1 MAEKFYDVKNRESVE
16 IDESAIK
23 RTSYEGRNGQVR
35 YAIRAKTADGR
46 NLTKFVSKSDWDGKF
61 GNLAEE

>member
-1 MAEKFYDVKNRESVE
+1 MAENFYDVKNRESVE

-46 NLTKFVSKSDWDGKF
+46 NLTRFVSKSDWDGKF
-61 GNLAEE
+61 GNLPVE